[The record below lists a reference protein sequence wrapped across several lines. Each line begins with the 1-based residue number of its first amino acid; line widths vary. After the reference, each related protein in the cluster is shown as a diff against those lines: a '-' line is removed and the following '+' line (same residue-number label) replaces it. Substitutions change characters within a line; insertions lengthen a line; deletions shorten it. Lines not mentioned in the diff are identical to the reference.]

1 MRCYHI
7 PAVNLLG
14 VSNSQYC
21 FKIVS
26 PFSHSC
32 YCPCWISFYH
42 YIGKAMTPPCKDP
55 SRGGR
60 YIAANGKSVS
70 YAMYTISTVYACHKA
85 NSCDCMFPSIFPS
98 VKTFFFFPLDLS
110 AHVHSVVALVLAM
123 MHLDLPKRRRPFLL
137 C

>member
-1 MRCYHI
+1 MQCYRI

-85 NSCDCMFPSIFPS
+85 NSCDCMFPSIFPT
-98 VKTFFFFPLDLS
+98 VKTFFFSLGPKCSCTLCSGTCTCYD
-110 AHVHSVVALVLAM
+110 ALRSPQAS
-123 MHLDLPKRRRPFLL
+123 
-137 C
+137 